1 MKSGSAIVLAAAACL
16 LLASPALA
24 RRMHYH
30 RSQASRDARLGVMPD
45 VLIANPYGDVIVDG
59 SSGYH
64 RSDAGTMVPDSDPPS
79 VVAVGRAS
87 RSGLGGAN
95 GLPGFALR

>member
-16 LLASPALA
+16 LLAAPASA
-24 RRMHYH
+24 RRIRHH
-30 RSQASRDARLGVMPD
+30 VAHAFHDAQPGVMRD
-45 VLIANPYGDVIVDG
+45 VLVANPYGDVIIDG
-59 SSGYH
+59 SSGFH
-64 RSDAGTMVPDSDPPS
+64 RSDVGTMVPDTDPPS

-95 GLPGFALR
+95 GLPGFALH